1 MVYKTSYSGN
11 RADDFRK
18 CFDIE
23 SEWCWKYADLMLRG
37 MESRNLADTKQ
48 HHIVPVSYYK
58 STGLK
63 CFHNHPSVTTGN
75 ITELSAVEHLYAHY
89 LLTKCSIGGMQRLTR
104 DAFRVLINTGGGVPD
119 ELVSLIDLEDVNESY
134 GSTKTFNINCRINE
148 KYRDIVA
155 FLKLKEGGIT
165 GAVERMLADVDK
177 SMTPEDVAI
186 LESVRRMKK
195 F

>member
-1 MVYKTSYSGN
+1 
-11 RADDFRK
+11 
-18 CFDIE
+18 
-23 SEWCWKYADLMLRG
+23 
-37 MESRNLADTKQ
+37 
-48 HHIVPVSYYK
+48 
-58 STGLK
+58 
-63 CFHNHPSVTTGN
+63 
-75 ITELSAVEHLYAHY
+75 
-89 LLTKCSIGGMQRLTR
+89 MQRLTR
-104 DAFRVLINTGGGVPD
+104 DAFRVLINTSGGVPD
-119 ELVSLIDLEDVNESY
+119 ELVPLIDLEDVNESY